1 MENWASRSTGRN
13 ALKRKG
19 NVKRKYLISASLL
32 VMAALVFAG
41 WSPLQAQRD
50 EKPLITVLNPAVES
64 KMVDRIPLPPRM
76 DTLEGKTIYMV
87 DINWGGPDAAY
98 SVFEEISAWFEQN
111 MPSVKTVIKRKT
123 GMYSMDDPALWKEV
137 AQNGDAAIVGIS
149 G

>member
-1 MENWASRSTGRN
+1 M
-13 ALKRKG
+13 KG
-19 NVKRKYLISASLL
+19 NKNVKSRYLISAALL
-32 VMAALVFAG
+32 AVAALVFAG
-41 WSPLQAQRD
+41 LAPLQAQRD

-98 SVFEEISAWFEQN
+98 SVFEEIAAWFEQN
-111 MPSVKTVIKRKT
+111 MPSVKTVLKRKT
-123 GMYSMDDPALWKEV
+123 GMYSMDDPALWKEI
-137 AQNGDAAIVGIS
+137 AQNGDAAFVGIS

>member
-19 NVKRKYLISASLL
+19 NVKRTYLISASLL

-50 EKPLITVLNPAVES
+50 EKSLITVLNPAVES

-98 SVFEEISAWFEQN
+98 SVFEEIAAWFEQN

-123 GMYSMDDPALWKEV
+123 GMYSMDDPTLWKEI